1 MKGLRYIIGAAA
13 LAAMAS
19 CALDEPAFEP
29 IEGEE
34 GLKPIVIAGKID
46 QEYATRANDEGFC
59 NGDVVGIYVV
69 DYDGDTPGTLQNE
82 GNRDDNVR
90 FTFDEAAYKW
100 NPAYEIYWKDKNT
113 NIMATAGVLAGP
125 AAWLDLYAGAGYG
138 QKTLLWQDIDG
149 SWAAVSDFTHK
160 GMALEI
166 GLITSW
172 RPLSL
177 GLGISTINFRTASL
191 DLSVGVRF

>member
-1 MKGLRYIIGAAA
+1 MKGLRYIIGAVA

-29 IEGEE
+29 IESEE
-34 GLKPIVIAGKID
+34 GLKPIVIAGRID

-82 GNRDDNVR
+82 GNRADNVR

-113 NIMATAGVLAGP
+113 HIDIYGDCRSPRRTCCVARPVCRCRIRTKDTSVAG
-125 AAWLDLYAGAGYG
+125 
-138 QKTLLWQDIDG
+138 
-149 SWAAVSDFTHK
+149 H
-160 GMALEI
+160 
-166 GLITSW
+166 
-172 RPLSL
+172 
-177 GLGISTINFRTASL
+177 
-191 DLSVGVRF
+191 